1 MTPHALL
8 FTLAAIGIA
17 ETAYLIEKRGR
28 AQLPVCPIGENC
40 AVVLQSKYNKII
52 PWIHNDLLGLIFYV
66 VIAFLTAFLVIGIEP
81 FLLWEF
87 FAKISIISGAIF
99 SLFLLYLQ
107 WKVIRAWCF
116 WCIMSACTLFGMTI
130 IILVSDLII
139 NN

>member
-17 ETAYLIEKRGR
+17 ETAYLIEKRKK
-28 AQLPVCPIGENC
+28 AQLPVCPIGEDC
-40 AVVLQSKYNKII
+40 TTVLKSKYNKIF
-52 PWIHNDLLGLIFYV
+52 PGIHNDLLGLLFYV
-66 VIAFLTAFLVIGIEP
+66 GIAFLTAFLVIGIEP
-81 FLLWEF
+81 SQLWEL

-116 WCIMSACTLFGMTI
+116 WCIMSACTIFTMTLI
-130 IILVSDLII
+130 IEVSNLII
-139 NN
+139 N